1 VTRWLVVVL
10 LAANLGFM
18 AWMYQRLTQEIS
30 VTPAPEPRGSASLRL
45 LSEIEE
51 LAPVSSET
59 ETVAEGGVDAD
70 PGELAAAAPSAS
82 ESPAAGDEAA
92 GTRATDDSAPALVPD
107 ATTAAVAIV
116 TSESTPTAGVSA
128 DVAVHPG
135 DGDVNPAPPPT
146 AALDPP
152 ESSAV
157 QAEVEDPTAA
167 APAHEAPPDG
177 GGQGQQAP
185 APRDTAV
192 LAPPPAQDPTPPSG
206 ADPADRAPT
215 AQGQG
220 EEALPTR
227 DVCLVL
233 GPLAEEP
240 SVGRLVAWAEARGGT
255 ASTRKEILGRK
266 DAHWMYL
273 GPFADLTAAR
283 RESDRLQALGV
294 SDHLAVRHE
303 ELGPVVSLG
312 LYSSAEG
319 LERRVAALR
328 AVGIEPNVVP
338 RGPRTTRWWV
348 DARLPADDRV
358 TAAAFAA
365 AGDTTG
371 AEPASVQ
378 VTDCP

>member
-18 AWMYQRLTQEIS
+18 AWMYQRLSQEIS
-30 VTPAPEPRGSASLRL
+30 VTPAPEPRGSAPLRL

-51 LAPVSSET
+51 LAPESNET
-59 ETVAEGGVDAD
+59 ETVAEGVIDAD
-70 PGELAAAAPSAS
+70 PGELAAVAPGAS
-82 ESPAAGDEAA
+82 ERPAAADEDA
-92 GTRATDDSAPALVPD
+92 GTRAADDSTPTLAPD
-107 ATTAAVAIV
+107 ATTAAIA
-116 TSESTPTAGVSA
+116 TPESAPTAGVSA
-128 DVAVHPG
+128 DV
-135 DGDVNPAPPPT
+135 DGDPASPPT
-146 AALDPP
+146 LALDPP
-152 ESSAV
+152 ESPAV
-157 QAEVEDPTAA
+157 QPEVEGPTAGASTLEAQSDGGDHGQPVLDPTLTAGL
-167 APAHEAPPDG
+167 APA
-177 GGQGQQAP
+177 
-185 APRDTAV
+185 
-192 LAPPPAQDPTPPSG
+192 PAQDPTPPPL
-206 ADPADRAPT
+206 ADSADGAPT
-215 AQGQG
+215 APDQG
-220 EEALPTR
+220 EETRPTR
-227 DVCLVL
+227 VVCLVL
-233 GPLAEEP
+233 GPLAEES

-255 ASTRKEILGRK
+255 ATTRKEILGRK

-328 AVGIEPNVVP
+328 AVGIEPDVVP

-365 AGDTTG
+365 AGGTTG
-371 AEPASVQ
+371 ADPASVQ